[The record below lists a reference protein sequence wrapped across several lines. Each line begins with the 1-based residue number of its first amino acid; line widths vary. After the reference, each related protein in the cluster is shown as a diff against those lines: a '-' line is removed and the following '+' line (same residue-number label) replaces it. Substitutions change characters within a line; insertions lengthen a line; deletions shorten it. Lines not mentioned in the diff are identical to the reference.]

1 VPWKI
6 SENKPYLTV
15 KLIRLFKTS
24 PMKSGKIMKHMGSFV
39 LLVILASG
47 CLEYTMTT
55 RVLPDGS
62 IERTIVVKGD
72 SAEIFKG
79 SLPVPV
85 DSTWKISGGY
95 EEKSAGDSTDKK
107 QYVYKA
113 SKVFRNSAELNKELN
128 PVSEEAGRII
138 REVKVEKKFRWFNT
152 FYKYAETY
160 KQTFP
165 FHRKPVDEFLNDREL
180 EFAWADDKDLYY
192 SRESDA
198 LMILK
203 DTLVRPALSVKDS
216 ARMKELKEAIEKKF
230 YQWARTNVYEEYFN
244 VLKDALHKS
253 GIMKPEETDK
263 TRDSLFARFDTC
275 YTDIDSFFKM
285 MDDQYGNNLLELAS
299 KYYHADTARL
309 HQANRTGF
317 DAFDKKLENIE
328 PIFGDSYVNLTIMP
342 GIIISSNSTEI
353 NGNTASWDVES
364 DHFYAKDFTLLVESK
379 KINKGL
385 SIVSGALVVFL
396 LIGLVAGI
404 MKRK

>member
-1 VPWKI
+1 
-6 SENKPYLTV
+6 
-15 KLIRLFKTS
+15 
-24 PMKSGKIMKHMGSFV
+24 MKHLGSFI
-39 LLVILASG
+39 LLVTLASG

-62 IERTIVVKGD
+62 IERTILVKGD
-72 SAEIFKG
+72 SGEILKG

-85 DSTWKISGGY
+85 DSTWKITTGWEEGSG
-95 EEKSAGDSTDKK
+95 SDSTQKK
-107 QYVYKA
+107 QYVYRA

-128 PVSEEAGRII
+128 PVSEEAGRITT
-138 REVKVEKKFRWFNT
+138 EVRVKKKFRWFNT
-152 FYKYAETY
+152 FYTYAETY

-180 EFAWADDKDLYY
+180 ELAFADDKELYY
-192 SRESDA
+192 SPVSDS
-198 LMILK
+198 LMIIK
-203 DTLVRPALSVKDS
+203 DTLARPALSEKDS
-216 ARMKELKEAIEKKF
+216 ARMKELKEVIEKKF
-230 YQWARTNVYEEYFN
+230 YQWARTNVYEEYFD
-244 VLKDALHKS
+244 VLKVALDKS
-253 GIMKPEETDK
+253 GTMKPEETEK

-275 YTDIDSFFKM
+275 YTDIDSFFNM
-285 MDDQYGNNLLELAS
+285 MDDQYGNNLLELVS
-299 KYYHADTARL
+299 KYYRADTARL
-309 HQANRTGF
+309 HKSNRTGF

-364 DHFYAKDFTLLVESK
+364 DSFYARDYTLRVESK

-396 LIGLVAGI
+396 FIVLIAGL

>member
-1 VPWKI
+1 
-6 SENKPYLTV
+6 
-15 KLIRLFKTS
+15 
-24 PMKSGKIMKHMGSFV
+24 MKRSKIMNHIGSFV

-47 CLEYTMTT
+47 CVEYTITT

-72 SAEIFKG
+72 SSDILKG

-85 DSTWKISGGY
+85 DSTWNISRAY
-95 EEKSAGDSTDKK
+95 EYKSEGDSTSEK

-128 PVSEEAGRII
+128 PVSEAKGRIM

-180 EFAWADDKDLYY
+180 ELVLADDKDLYY

-198 LMILK
+198 LMIIK

-216 ARMKELKEAIEKKF
+216 ARMKELREAIEKKF
-230 YQWARTNVYEEYFN
+230 YLWARTNVYEEYF
-244 VLKDALHKS
+244 DALKAALDKS
-253 GIMKPEETDK
+253 GLMKPAETEE

-275 YTDIDSFFKM
+275 YTDIDSFFNR

-299 KYYHADTARL
+299 NYYHADTARL

-328 PIFGDSYVNLTIMP
+328 PVFGDSYVNLTIMP

-353 NGNTASWDVES
+353 NGNTASWDIDS
-364 DHFYAKDFTLLVESK
+364 NRFYAKDYTLLVESK

-385 SIVSGALVVFL
+385 AIASGAIVVLL
-396 LIGLVAGI
+396 LIGLAAG
-404 MKRK
+404 MFRKK

>member
-1 VPWKI
+1 
-6 SENKPYLTV
+6 
-15 KLIRLFKTS
+15 
-24 PMKSGKIMKHMGSFV
+24 MKSGKIMKHMGSFV

-230 YQWARTNVYEEYFN
+230 FRWMSTNVYEDYFE
-244 VLKDALHKS
+244 VLKVALDKS
-253 GIMKPEETDK
+253 GTMKQGKAEK
-263 TRDSLFARFDTC
+263 TRDGLFAFFDSC
-275 YTDIDSFFKM
+275 FIDLDSFFDRKGQN
-285 MDDQYGNNLLELAS
+285 DTSLLQLAS
-299 KYYHADTARL
+299 KYYHADTAIL
-309 HQANRTGF
+309 YHANRKGF
-317 DAFDKKLENIE
+317 DTFNKKLDNIM
-328 PIFGDSYVNLTIMP
+328 PVFGDSYMNLTIMP